1 MKAKNNSYKLKQK
14 GNYFFSTFQRNAIGA
29 TMIPERFVL

>member
-1 MKAKNNSYKLKQK
+1 MKAKNNSYKLTQK

>member
-1 MKAKNNSYKLKQK
+1 MKAKNNPYTLNKK

-29 TMIPERFVL
+29 TMIPDRFVL